1 MGKIVARERVFSGE
15 FPSPHNSPKFIMLP
29 NEEFALACRAYYE
42 EQGLIVDETN
52 GEFAHCPYP
61 EGMGESGY
69 YLLHDHHQQQG
80 LLQSRD
86 VGKRC
91 FWVGDVKNWL
101 LKSDYFPDNF
111 FELWDIYDE
120 FSKPSSHVL
129 QNLHSPENRVKQR
142 EQMWKC
148 HTPEARA
155 KRGQSLRKAYAEGR
169 KKVNPATHEKKR
181 KPVEVTFPSGR
192 VGVFPSMKL
201 ATFYL
206 GCDINTLNG
215 WIVKG
220 FKPSKHFKGYS
231 ARFV

>member
-1 MGKIVARERVFSGE
+1 
-15 FPSPHNSPKFIMLP
+15 MLP

-120 FSKPSSHVL
+120 FSKPSNLAH
-129 QNLHSPENRVKQR
+129 LHSPEVKARRINAIKNR
-142 EQMWKC
+142 
-148 HTPEARA
+148 TISPEER
-155 KRGQSLRKAYAEGR
+155 KRTSEGLRRAYAEGR